1 MGLTKNYI
9 VNYDIQARVDSAIN
23 NIGRL
28 RTAVEQ
34 LYGFDQKTKVFRG
47 FTALNKSIS
56 DIESKLVRLNELS
69 KTITPTVSIDLV
81 KFDRQ
86 LQLMQRSVQG
96 AAAKMRQAI
105 QSALVGSN
113 DDFMKAQRGLS
124 GSSVAKAAQS
134 MMAQYMK
141 GYDEQIAAIEKG
153 IAAHEQTIKNLSTSS
168 ARVLKAGVTGEDLK
182 KLKKEA
188 DERARKANEDEI
200 KREVRRQKLAK
211 KDLENKVSERAA
223 VQKAFREVMGYS
235 PLIDEVN
242 RPEILPSI
250 KTMREMQK
258 KISASLAA
266 PYSATDP
273 FFEKSKKSRDK
284 ILKNQQSQ
292 LNTWKT
298 AQREWIMSARY
309 GVQTISEMNRNV
321 PMENL
326 KVLADSLM
334 GKEFS
339 ARVRLVPD
347 LSMVDE
353 LLKKPFDARVN
364 VRPVNIEKLKTDIE
378 AIKPV
383 IKADVV
389 AEDKKKGKG
398 VGTKAKGKTTETVV
412 TEAAKKG
419 AALTQSKTAK
429 VMETFGTFITN
440 ITSKPIDINVSLI
453 PDIAALKAKLAE
465 AKVDVPASLKIN
477 TEMLAKNLAKM
488 KPVTIPVI
496 AQEKPGAKGKAKT
509 KAIETVNA
517 NLNFT
522 PNIEGVKEALKLASL
537 TANVALNGDIPAL
550 DKKIKAYKFS
560 ANVSLTPLMGDI
572 EKALG
577 KIAVPTTT
585 PTKGKTPATKQP
597 AKQATAKPM
606 SFPKLTVAEEE
617 LMNKLFATFPKLS
630 KDQETAGKRMVAAQN
645 KMQQSSTEANLAAL
659 KNAEDK
665 YGIARKKYTEAFNKL
680 RPLMVKQF
688 QSTAA
693 RLLTDEEAL
702 KGYEAQNLVST
713 LSAKKTLT
721 KAQKQQLDEANK
733 TLTALRAPEKVKAPT
748 ATKPV
753 TVTAKTDDLK
763 KTVAAANLSSSV
775 KLTADIKA
783 LKEKVAATKLSA
795 KVELTPD
802 TKALKEKVAVV
813 KLSSKVSILPLLDE
827 LKSKVAGYKS
837 LKANVGL
844 NGDIKGLRVQVKEA
858 KLTAS
863 VTLTPNMGTIEQK
876 LASLTANVALNA
888 QQTTSQNTTTI
899 IPAPTGGN
907 TGLNNQTI
915 TTTTTMADGTK
926 KNTVAKSK
934 SKLPPATTY
943 GAKYANDVEYQK
955 QRYNLLN
962 AQNALATSLRGK
974 VREYISRF
982 GFNPA
987 QSEALIPLRKYL
999 SKAVT
1004 MTGVPTNQTPL
1015 NSVQQFQVVDQMRR
1029 LMWANEN
1036 IWPHIP
1042 PMFEQVHGRLM
1053 GEAAAMIAAA
1063 KKPAP
1068 VVPTSPKPQQT
1079 SFGAKNATNA
1089 AYQNER
1095 LALLKSQSET
1105 VQTLKGVSSEYIKR
1119 LGFTQGEAN
1128 SLVPYRKFIN
1138 KAVEMTGLEMKKT
1151 GMTDDSKFRILD
1163 QARLLMKASGVAVPK
1178 IIDQKFND
1186 IFAKN
1191 RNIGAAERERI
1202 RANRTDQI
1210 QRLQARGYNF
1220 MSQFT
1225 VSPTEAQALL
1235 KYRHYFTRG
1244 ADLAGV
1250 TPSANLSQRHLL
1262 ELLQGTKMVMED
1274 KGIAVPPAITRRI
1287 ADIEKAMQARTRENR
1302 VAKVQR
1308 LRNDYISKLSSWASS
1323 RAEQNELL
1331 QYRHYFDR
1339 ALKAYG
1345 MNHPSQLRFATTGTQ
1360 FNVMLETKNL
1370 MARRGVEFPIAIRKR
1385 MESLYDKMHAESLKE
1400 QEALLAQRKAENT
1413 AAHMKRYNK
1422 AYANAVINAS
1432 QFAPTFREQG
1442 ELIKYRKFFKQASKE
1457 LGFTEQNLPKTMQDQ
1472 LKVMQS
1478 AQQKMA
1484 NSGIVSSILNNRIS
1498 DTQRRMAAE
1507 DERAAMANSRM
1518 VPLPVGNKKSFY
1530 DRLRGWSYPFTG
1542 NTSFGARTPVAYDMM
1557 KGMGMMYGVG
1567 GAMGVISEAFSNS
1580 VEYQNTME
1588 TAKAILQR
1596 NYNGNNFKSDYGKM
1610 VRTVRDVA
1618 MKTKFTAPEAAD
1630 AARFMAMAGLDIPM
1644 IKASIAPI
1652 ADLAVIGDNDL
1663 GFIADKMTNIQT
1675 AFGIAPQ
1682 QMRKVADMM
1691 TSTITSTNTDIAM
1704 LAESMEYAAP
1714 MARMANWK
1722 KGASGS
1728 LAEALAIIGVMGN
1741 SGIQA
1746 SMAGTTLRMMY
1757 QNIMKTTKD
1766 QRKAWQSLGISLKE
1780 EDGSPRNMISLLD
1793 ELANKIDIT
1802 SNKGKA
1808 KLPGLMSQLFR
1819 VTAGPG
1825 AAAIVQNIDKV
1836 KALAAQNMAATG
1848 NSQAISKVKQ
1858 SDIKGLW
1865 AQVTSAFTEGVLK
1878 VFESAETQKY
1888 INEKLK
1894 GGIKFLQSPEFVKM
1908 MKDVGDL
1915 VKSIAEPMMMFVK
1928 YWIWL
1933 FRNFGGIIKYVVV
1946 AQTFLTQIGYLL
1958 VPFNQLVGVVSK
1970 LGGLI
1975 TGVGKSFSW
1984 LFNILKAG
1992 KAVQTA
1998 SAVTNAAATATS
2010 GVAGAA
2016 GAAVAGAARGAAAGA
2031 TSAAAGAAGSAAAT
2045 AATMTMWQKM
2055 RVPFTKFF
2063 KVIFSPFTIAG
2074 SAMFGWMK
2082 KMFAPFGNIAHQ
2094 FRLFNRWGMMNN
2106 VEFYGKR
2113 GLGGFMK
2120 VTGAAG
2126 ASLIRGIGAVVTRLG
2141 VIGLA
2146 VGAIYGIGKMIYNT
2160 YEQRRKTNEAIA
2172 AKQKQLSTYGNVI
2185 ANNALVY
2192 NEKTGAAGRNLM
2204 QRWSPVAQGVQMNP
2218 QMPMP
2223 TRSVMSN
2230 VGANLAS
2237 RKKTPLNQIKQF
2249 KPLFTNWDDNYN
2261 RLIAPTELAKQYEV
2275 YYKGNLAIMNGKD
2288 KSMTF
2293 DAMVRAANNIQRYD
2307 GEKRADYVRRKN
2319 DAIRNMIAKGAV
2331 YHFGAN
2337 SMEVQAALNQ
2347 INELFKA
2354 AGEDKEKIEKAKE
2367 QANKIA
2373 EQFNPQNK
2381 YIKNNTK
2388 NAKSYVE
2395 IGRSGDLSEYR
2406 EWWTGAYNTLKNAIG
2421 GSNDLFAYYN
2431 SMFNLV
2437 DNKYA
2442 LGNIDNL
2449 INSTILRIPNVNGQ
2463 MQSLMLKIQNG
2474 SPVWTDFYD
2483 QCRKLNIT
2491 FNNGVLEHCNILD
2504 GIMKTLVKMPELQP
2518 FIAEIQRVIER
2529 MKKESVKYDKLL
2541 HPFAKQ
2547 YGVEDGTLVDQG
2559 YGIDS
2564 WVKNGSPYE
2573 KPGKTQI
2580 PFAPNDEVPKQKVPD
2595 KKPISIL
2602 KPEDEGNNND
2612 LPKPIWARK
2621 ASMTFGGND
2630 GATIPAQS
2638 LGQGK
2643 PMVNLNI
2650 NFGDIRVEGGADQYQ
2665 IAAQIESYLI
2675 TALSTLKDKIGA
2687 AVVEPG
2693 NMQGSGF
2700 TTAMM

>member
-124 GSSVAKAAQS
+124 GSSVARAAQS

-141 GYDEQIAAIEKG
+141 GYDAQIAAIEKG

-477 TEMLAKNLAKM
+477 TEMLAKNLANM

-509 KAIETVNA
+509 KAVETVNA

-522 PNIEGVKEALKLASL
+522 PNIEGIKEALKLASL

-550 DKKIKAYKFS
+550 DKKIKAHKFS

-577 KIAVPTTT
+577 KIAVPATA

-645 KMQQSSTEANLAAL
+645 KVQQSSTEANLAAL

-688 QSTAA
+688 QSTAT

-763 KTVAAANLSSSV
+763 KTVAAANLSSNV

-863 VTLTPNMGTIEQK
+863 VTLTPNMGAIEQK

-888 QQTTSQNTTTI
+888 QQTPSQNTTTI

-907 TGLNNQTI
+907 TGLNKQTI

-934 SKLPPATTY
+934 LKLPSATY
-943 GAKYANDVEYQK
+943 
-955 QRYNLLN
+955 
-962 AQNALATSLRGK
+962 
-974 VREYISRF
+974 
-982 GFNPA
+982 
-987 QSEALIPLRKYL
+987 
-999 SKAVT
+999 
-1004 MTGVPTNQTPL
+1004 
-1015 NSVQQFQVVDQMRR
+1015 
-1029 LMWANEN
+1029 
-1036 IWPHIP
+1036 
-1042 PMFEQVHGRLM
+1042 
-1053 GEAAAMIAAA
+1053 
-1063 KKPAP
+1063 
-1068 VVPTSPKPQQT
+1068 
-1079 SFGAKNATNA
+1079 FGAKNAANA

-1105 VQTLKGVSSEYIKR
+1105 VQTLRGVSSEYIKR

-1225 VSPTEAQALL
+1225 VSPAEAQALL

-1250 TPSANLSQRHLL
+1250 TPSANLSQRNLL

-1370 MARRGVEFPIAIRKR
+1370 MARRGVEFPIAMRKR
-1385 MESLYDKMHAESLKE
+1385 MDSLYDKMHAESLKE
-1400 QEALLAQRKAENT
+1400 QEALLTQRKAENT

-1498 DTQRRMAAE
+1498 DTQRRIAAE

-1518 VPLPVGNKKSFY
+1518 VPLPVRNKKSFY

-1894 GGIKFLQSPEFVKM
+1894 GAIKFLQSPEFVKM
-1908 MKDVGDL
+1908 MKDIGQIIKDVM
-1915 VKSIAEPMMMFVK
+1915 VPMFKAIKTWV
-1928 YWIWL
+1928 WL
-1933 FRNFGGIIKYVVV
+1933 FQNFGGIVSKILV
-1946 AQTFLTQIGYLL
+1946 AQATLTQIGYLL
-1958 VPFNQLVGVVSK
+1958 VPFNQLIGVASK

-1975 TGVGKSFSW
+1975 TGVGKSFMW

-2055 RVPFTKFF
+2055 RAPISKFF
-2063 KVIFSPFTIAG
+2063 KVIFSPFTIAV

-2082 KMFAPFGNIAHQ
+2082 KMFVPFGNIAHQ

-2665 IAAQIESYLI
+2665 IATQIESYLI

>member
-141 GYDEQIAAIEKG
+141 GYDAQIAAIERG

-389 AEDKKKGKG
+389 TEDKKKGKG
-398 VGTKAKGKTTETVV
+398 GGTKAKGKTTETVV

-509 KAIETVNA
+509 KAVETVNA

-577 KIAVPTTT
+577 KIAVPATT

-863 VTLTPNMGTIEQK
+863 VTLTPNMGAIEQK

-888 QQTTSQNTTTI
+888 QQTASQNTTTI

-926 KNTVAKSK
+926 KNTIKESK
-934 SKLPPATTY
+934 SKLPPTTTY
-943 GAKYANDVEYQK
+943 GARYAKDVEYQK
-955 QRYNLLN
+955 QRFSLLN
-962 AQNALATSLRGK
+962 AQNALAASLRGK
-974 VREYISRF
+974 AQEYISRF
-982 GFNPA
+982 GFDKI
-987 QSEALIPLRKYL
+987 QSEALVPLRKYI
-999 SKAVT
+999 SKAAT
-1004 MTGVPTNQTPL
+1004 ITGVSVNQGPL
-1015 NSVQQFQVVDQMRR
+1015 NSMQQFQVVDQARR
-1029 LMWANEN
+1029 LMLANKN
-1036 IWPHIP
+1036 VVVP

-1053 GEAAAMIAAA
+1053 GEAAAMVAAA

-1068 VVPTSPKPQQT
+1068 VIPTSPKSPQT
-1079 SFGAKNATNA
+1079 SFGAKNATNT

-1105 VQTLKGVSSEYIKR
+1105 VQTLKSVSSEYIKR

-1138 KAVEMTGLEMKKT
+1138 KAVEMTGLDMKKT

-1191 RNIGAAERERI
+1191 RNIGTAERERTRVN
-1202 RANRTDQI
+1202 RADQM

-1225 VSPTEAQALL
+1225 NSPTEAQALL

-1274 KGIAVPPAITRRI
+1274 KGVAIPPVITRRI

-1302 VAKVQR
+1302 VAKAQR
-1308 LRNDYISKLSSWASS
+1308 LRNDYISKLSSWTSS

-1345 MNHPSQLRFATTGTQ
+1345 MNHPSQLRFSTTGTQ

-1370 MARRGVEFPIAIRKR
+1370 MARKGIEFPIAMRKR
-1385 MESLYDKMHAESLKE
+1385 MDSLYDKMHAESLKE
-1400 QEALLAQRKAENT
+1400 QEKLLAQRKAENT
-1413 AAHMKRYNK
+1413 AAHMKRFNRS
-1422 AYANAVINAS
+1422 YANAILGAS
-1432 QFAPTFREQG
+1432 QYAPTFKEQA
-1442 ELIKYRKFFKQASKE
+1442 ELIKYRKFFRQASKE
-1457 LGFTEQNLPKTMQDQ
+1457 LGFSAQNMPKTMEDQ
-1472 LKVMQS
+1472 LKVMQN
-1478 AQQKMA
+1478 AQQRMA
-1484 NSGIVSSILNNRIS
+1484 NSGIVSSILNNRIN
-1498 DTQRRMAAE
+1498 DTMRRIAAD
-1507 DERAAMANSRM
+1507 DERAARANSRM
-1518 VPLPVGNKKSFY
+1518 VPLPIRSKKSFY

-1894 GGIKFLQSPEFVKM
+1894 GAIKFLQSPEFVKM
-1908 MKDVGDL
+1908 MKDIGQIIKDVM
-1915 VKSIAEPMMMFVK
+1915 VPMFKAIKTWV
-1928 YWIWL
+1928 WL
-1933 FRNFGGIIKYVVV
+1933 FQNFGGIVSKILV
-1946 AQTFLTQIGYLL
+1946 AQATLTQIGYLL
-1958 VPFNQLVGVVSK
+1958 VPFNQLIGVASK

-1975 TGVGKSFSW
+1975 TGVGKSFMW

-2055 RVPFTKFF
+2055 RAPISKFF
-2063 KVIFSPFTIAG
+2063 KVIFSPFTIVG

-2218 QMPMP
+2218 QIPMP

-2612 LPKPIWARK
+2612 LPKPMWARK

>member
-235 PLIDEVN
+235 PLIDNIN
-242 RPEILPSI
+242 RPEVLPSI

-258 KISASLAA
+258 KINASLAA

-398 VGTKAKGKTTETVV
+398 AGTKAKGKTTETVV

-488 KPVTIPVI
+488 KPVTIPVV

-509 KAIETVNA
+509 KAVETVNA

-577 KIAVPTTT
+577 KIAVPATT

-606 SFPKLTVAEEE
+606 SFPKLTAAEEE

-645 KMQQSSTEANLAAL
+645 KVQQSSAEANLAAL

-688 QSTAA
+688 QSTAT

-748 ATKPV
+748 AIKPV

-763 KTVAAANLSSSV
+763 KTVAAANLSSNV

-863 VTLTPNMGTIEQK
+863 VTLTPNMGAIEQK

-926 KNTVAKSK
+926 KNTVKESK
-934 SKLPPATTY
+934 SKLPPTTTY
-943 GAKYANDVEYQK
+943 GARYAKDVEYQK
-955 QRYNLLN
+955 QRFNLLN

-974 VREYISRF
+974 AQEYISRF
-982 GFNPA
+982 GFDKI
-987 QSEALIPLRKYL
+987 QSEALVPLRKYI
-999 SKAVT
+999 SKAAT
-1004 MTGVPTNQTPL
+1004 MTEVPVNQGPL
-1015 NSVQQFQVVDQMRR
+1015 NSMQQFQVVDQARR
-1029 LMWANEN
+1029 LMLANKN
-1036 IWPHIP
+1036 VVVP

-1053 GEAAAMIAAA
+1053 GEAAAMVAAA

-1068 VVPTSPKPQQT
+1068 VIPTSPKSPQI
-1079 SFGAKNATNA
+1079 SFGAKNATNT

-1105 VQTLKGVSSEYIKR
+1105 AQTLKSVSSEYIKR

-1138 KAVEMTGLEMKKT
+1138 KAVEMTGLDMKKT

-1191 RNIGAAERERI
+1191 RNIGVAERERT
-1202 RANRTDQI
+1202 RVNRTDQI

-1225 VSPTEAQALL
+1225 NSPTEAQALL

-1274 KGIAVPPAITRRI
+1274 KGVAIPPVITRRI

-1370 MARRGVEFPIAIRKR
+1370 MARRGVEFPIAMRKR

-1472 LKVMQS
+1472 LKVMQN

-2055 RVPFTKFF
+2055 RAPFTKFF

-2126 ASLIRGIGAVVTRLG
+2126 ASLIKGIGAVITRLG

-2146 VGAIYGIGKMIYNT
+2146 VSAIYGIGKMIYNT

-2192 NEKTGAAGRNLM
+2192 NEKTGVAGRNLM

-2218 QMPMP
+2218 QIPMP

-2354 AGEDKEKIEKAKE
+2354 AGEDKEKIERAKE

-2541 HPFAKQ
+2541 HPFTKQ